1 MQTQLPFLFGRYLPM
16 RLSSYLL
23 SAQTIL
29 AHYTGN
35 VPFAAW
41 LKNHFR
47 LHKKF
52 GSKDRK
58 LIADLCFCFF
68 RLGNSFNDKSV
79 EERLLIA
86 QFLCHSQSPFI
97 QELRPEWAEKLNLPV
112 KEKFGFLNN
121 SQQQQIFPFAEE
133 ISPQIDEPLF
143 SLSFLQQPDLF
154 LRIRPGKE
162 QQVLKKVRDAGI
174 SFLEEGDAL
183 RLPINTKA
191 DEFLCI
197 DEEVVVQDISSQQ
210 VLTPLLAYR
219 KDINQP
225 FTAWDCCA
233 ASGGKTILLHDTFP
247 AAKLTV
253 SDIRESILAN
263 LKNRLKRAG
272 IQHYRSFVADISK
285 PHFSLPQTVDF
296 ILCDAPC
303 SGSGTWARTPEQ
315 LIFFKKEKIDD
326 YALLQKNIARN
337 AATNLKQGGYFLYIT
352 CSVFQK
358 ENEDVVAYLQQHA
371 GLEPLSQNYFK
382 GYDNKADTL
391 FAALFTTS

>member
-1 MQTQLPFLFGRYLPM
+1 M

-29 AHYTGN
+29 AQYTGDI
-35 VPFAAW
+35 PFAAW
-41 LKNHFR
+41 LKNFFR

-58 LIADLCFCFF
+58 AIADLCFCFF
-68 RLGNSFNDKSV
+68 RLGHSFANDTV

-86 QFLCHSQSPFI
+86 QFLSHLQSPFI
-97 QELRPEWAEKLNLPV
+97 QELKPEWAEKMNLPPG
-112 KEKFGFLNN
+112 EKLGLLD
-121 SQQQQIFPFAEE
+121 STQQQQIFPFEKE
-133 ISPQIDEPLF
+133 VSPQIDLSFF

-162 QQVLKKVRDAGI
+162 TQVLKKIQDAGI
-174 SFLEEGDAL
+174 EFSKEGDAL

-191 DEFLCI
+191 DEVLHI
-197 DEEVVVQDISSQQ
+197 DEEVVVQDRSSQQ

-219 KDINQP
+219 TNKNLP

-233 ASGGKTILLHDTFP
+233 ASGGKTILLHDTYP

-272 IQHYRSFVADISK
+272 IQHYRSFVADISR
-285 PHFSLPQTVDF
+285 PHFLLPQTVDLV
-296 ILCDAPC
+296 LCDAPC

-315 LIFFKKEKIDD
+315 LVFFKKGKIDD

-337 AATNLKQGGYFLYIT
+337 AAKSLKQGGYFLYIT

-358 ENEDVVAYLQQHA
+358 ENEDVVSYLQQEA
-371 GLEPLSQNYFK
+371 GLQPLSQTYFK
-382 GYDNKADTL
+382 GCDSKADTL